1 VQAMATPLI
10 ELIRKSGLIEPPK
23 LEEYLQSIASE
34 LTGDS
39 VHDAELFVRDGLL
52 TRFQTKLLLQGKH
65 RGFIL
70 HNKYKLLDL
79 LGAGGMGK
87 VFLCEHIM
95 LKRLVAVKVLAAERM
110 SDRSVVDRFY
120 REARAVAA
128 LDHPNIVRLY
138 DVQPDDK
145 MPLMVIEYVDGQNL
159 KTLVET
165 SGPLDPSRAAHCI
178 AQAAMGLQ
186 HAHENG
192 LIHRD
197 IKPANLLLDR
207 NGVIKILDMGL
218 ARFQYDKNDQLTAN
232 YNDKSVMGTADYI
245 APEQAMNLSQADI
258 RADIYSLGGTFYFL
272 LTGQPP
278 FGGNSVAQKLL
289 AHQVK
294 PVPSLRMVRADV
306 PAELDAIFQRMMAK
320 SPNDRFQ
327 QPIEVAVA
335 MSQFARQGGYTIQE
349 PTRPGSR
356 TIDIGNLNRS
366 SSNNSSL
373 VQSSLDSLSGS
384 FVSPTT
390 STGSSLN
397 TPLASTANLSHLAVS
412 TPALTPA
419 GKSNLLY
426 IGIGVGIAVLLV
438 VVGMVGTIFLM
449 NRGAAP
455 EQPTTQSLIKTSPGN
470 TANAKAKSKANE
482 LDDDLPLAGTIT
494 VDKVRDYYDRKVTVE
509 FTIGSTG
516 ASGSRSF
523 INSKENYKDPDN
535 FTIVITNEIWKAGP
549 HNAVSVKEYF
559 KAGDRIS
566 VTGTIVKYNDRPQI
580 ELKSADL
587 IRKLTD

>member
-1 VQAMATPLI
+1 MQAMATPFI
-10 ELIRKSGLIEPPK
+10 ELIRKSGLIESPK
-23 LEEYLQSIASE
+23 LDEYVQSIAPQ
-34 LTGDS
+34 LTGDPP
-39 VHDAELFVRDGLL
+39 HDAELFIRDGLL
-52 TRFQTKLLLQGKH
+52 TRFQVKLLLQGKH

-165 SGPLDPSRAAHCI
+165 TGPFDPMRAAHCI

-207 NGVIKILDMGL
+207 NGIIKILDMGL

-245 APEQAMNLSQADI
+245 APEQAMNMSQADI

-278 FGGNSVAQKLL
+278 FGGTSVAQKLL

-294 PVPSLRMVRADV
+294 PIPSLRMQRADV
-306 PAELDAIFQRMMAK
+306 PTELDAIFQRMMAK

-327 QPIEVAVA
+327 QPIEVANALKPFVQQ
-335 MSQFARQGGYTIQE
+335 SGLSWQE

-356 TIDIGNLNRS
+356 TLL
-366 SSNNSSL
+366 SNDLSRQSPASPMVVQPGSNSITGSFGSTGPNTPESSL
-373 VQSSLDSLSGS
+373 
-384 FVSPTT
+384 T
-390 STGSSLN
+390 
-397 TPLASTANLSHLAVS
+397 TPLASAANLSYLTQSSPANLS
-412 TPALTPA
+412 T
-419 GKSNLLY
+419 GKSNLRY
-426 IGIGVGIAVLLV
+426 IGIAVLLV
-438 VVGMVGTIFLM
+438 VVGMVGTLLLM
-449 NRGAAP
+449 KPAATSD
-455 EQPTTQSLIKTSPGN
+455 QVQRTGPTPKLIA
-470 TANAKAKSKANE
+470 TAPTKNNLSDDHLPAVGE
-482 LDDDLPLAGTIT
+482 IDLDM
-494 VDKVRDYYDRKVTVE
+494 VRDYYDRKATVV
-509 FTIGSTG
+509 FKIGSTG
-516 ASGSRSF
+516 GSGNRYF
-523 INSKENYKDPDN
+523 INSKPNYKDEDN
-535 FTIVITNEIWKAGP
+535 FSVVVTDQIWKKSPEGMIP
-549 HNAVSVKEYF
+549 FRDYF
-559 KAGDRIS
+559 KPGDRIR
-566 VTGTIVKYNDRPQI
+566 VTGTITKYNDRPQI
-580 ELKSADL
+580 ELKSHVDL
-587 IRKLTD
+587 RKLDPPTE